1 MRDGVNIVKGFKHF
15 ELAQIYLAQGGDS
28 LLLQNKVFPPPRR
41 EHIFHAVNFPLTFQC
56 TSIIEWDTFLKD
68 LAFSSTVQRTAE
80 GYRHLELDAIL
91 DAIEAV

>member
-1 MRDGVNIVKGFKHF
+1 M
-15 ELAQIYLAQGGDS
+15 L
-28 LLLQNKVFPPPRR
+28 
-41 EHIFHAVNFPLTFQC
+41 NFPLTFQC

-91 DAIEAV
+91 DAIEAVRDDTGANMCSPAGAPDNRQYQVHQP